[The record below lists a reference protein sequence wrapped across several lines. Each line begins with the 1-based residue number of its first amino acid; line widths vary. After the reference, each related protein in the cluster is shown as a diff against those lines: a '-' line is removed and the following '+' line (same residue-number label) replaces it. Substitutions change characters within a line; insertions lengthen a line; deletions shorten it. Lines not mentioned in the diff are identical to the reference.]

1 MDRSGVTVRAI
12 GRLAAAAVT
21 LVALTSCGSDG
32 GSSTSEP
39 GASTTMPAVST
50 TVPSVAGAAETAWDA
65 FIRSF
70 VVIDASAVSN
80 GPCGP
85 RAVLLTEGSVTTYWW
100 DGVRWN
106 DDTSILDG
114 PKGEKPSRVYT
125 HDFTNDGVDDFAV
138 VYDDNV
144 RRTGNR
150 YVAIIG
156 YPWSKQDECKW
167 RWMDIDNGLDT
178 NKRFEISGIDTR
190 TWRIHGV
197 GYVHR
202 RLSGG
207 YIAYL
212 PASSA
217 FVFVPSAKKK

>member
-1 MDRSGVTVRAI
+1 MRRAVA
-12 GRLAAAAVT
+12 RLLVAAALACV
-21 LVALTSCGSDG
+21 VAACGDNG
-32 GSSTSEP
+32 GSTTSEP
-39 GASTTMPAVST
+39 GATTTLPPVST
-50 TVPSVAGAAETAWDA
+50 TVVSQPGAAEAAWVT
-65 FIRSF
+65 F
-70 VVIDASAVSN
+70 VQSYVTLDVSAVSN

-85 RAVLLTEGSVTTYWW
+85 RGVIVTEGSVTTYWW
-100 DGVRWN
+100 DGLHWN
-106 DDTSILDG
+106 DDTAMLDG
-114 PKGEKPSRVYT
+114 GKGNKPSKVYT

-144 RRTGNR
+144 KRSGNQ
-150 YVAIIG
+150 YVAILG
-156 YPWSKQDECKW
+156 YPWAESEQCKW

-178 NKRFEISGIDTR
+178 NKRFEISGINTR
-190 TWRIHGV
+190 TWTIWGV

-217 FVFVPSAKKK
+217 FLFQAAKPKK